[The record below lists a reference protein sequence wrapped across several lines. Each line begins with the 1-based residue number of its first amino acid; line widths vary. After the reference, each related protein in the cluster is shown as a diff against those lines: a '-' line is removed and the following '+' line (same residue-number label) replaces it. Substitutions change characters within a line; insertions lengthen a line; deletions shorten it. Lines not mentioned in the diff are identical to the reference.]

1 MDREAFDRKYAARLN
16 RQQQEAVHAVEGPVL
31 LLAVP
36 GSGKTTVLVTRLGYM
51 LCCCG
56 IAPDQ
61 ILTMTYT
68 RAAAGEMKQRFA
80 ALFGQDC
87 PHPPEIRTINGVSSK
102 IIAYYAQNCGKRP
115 PFILA
120 EDESALAKLVSDL
133 YRDLCGEYPTQSVVK
148 ELRKSIAYAK
158 NMMLPEERLGGKAFG
173 STKSGIAPF
182 YSDKYA
188 KTGIQ
193 VCDLYDEDRLRD
205 RLERAVDV
213 KNVLFEHLYHKPKLD
228 DQRPDRFRPPLPG
241 AGRPDDRPGAQGRAG
256 GQGHPA
262 GGPAGLHEG
271 PGPGYL
277 PHDHLLPHLGG
288 LWLRGRRCAPHCH

>member
-158 NMMLPEERLGGKAFG
+158 NMMLPEERLGELDTGFEKSRSCTGNTARRCGTINGWTMTTRWCTPRKSWSSTRMCGPIFRTASPISAWTNPRTPPGSSTPSSACWPGKAAT
-173 STKSGIAPF
+173 SS
-182 YSDKYA
+182 
-188 KTGIQ
+188 
-193 VCDLYDEDRLRD
+193 
-205 RLERAVDV
+205 
-213 KNVLFEHLYHKPKLD
+213 
-228 DQRPDRFRPPLPG
+228 
-241 AGRPDDRPGAQGRAG
+241 
-256 GQGHPA
+256 
-262 GGPAGLHEG
+262 
-271 PGPGYL
+271 
-277 PHDHLLPHLGG
+277 
-288 LWLRGRRCAPHCH
+288 W

>member
-158 NMMLPEERLGGKAFG
+158 NMMLPEERLGGNGLFARITVFPG
-173 STKSGIAPF
+173 REIDYHEHHGETETYPIIAGEGV
-182 YSDKYA
+182 YSDNGA
-188 KTGIQ
+188 
-193 VCDLYDEDRLRD
+193 
-205 RLERAVDV
+205 ERAIHAGDT
-213 KNVLFEHLYHKPKLD
+213 FFCD
-228 DQRPDRFRPPLPG
+228 DGGGHGIRNTG
-241 AGRPDDRPGAQGRAG
+241 ADDLVFIALIIRK
-256 GQGHPA
+256 
-262 GGPAGLHEG
+262 
-271 PGPGYL
+271 
-277 PHDHLLPHLGG
+277 
-288 LWLRGRRCAPHCH
+288 

>member
-16 RQQQEAVHAVEGPVL
+16 RQQQEAVHAVEGACAAAGGARQRENHRAGDPPGLYAAAAAAL
-31 LLAVP
+31 L
-36 GSGKTTVLVTRLGYM
+36 
-51 LCCCG
+51 
-56 IAPDQ
+56 PDQ

-158 NMMLPEERLGGKAFG
+158 NMMLPEERLGELDTGFEKFPELYRRNTARPCGSNKWMDYDDQMVYAKKILELHRGCAGPIFRTASPISAWTNPRTPPGSSTPSSACWPGKAAT
-173 STKSGIAPF
+173 SS
-182 YSDKYA
+182 
-188 KTGIQ
+188 
-193 VCDLYDEDRLRD
+193 
-205 RLERAVDV
+205 
-213 KNVLFEHLYHKPKLD
+213 
-228 DQRPDRFRPPLPG
+228 
-241 AGRPDDRPGAQGRAG
+241 
-256 GQGHPA
+256 
-262 GGPAGLHEG
+262 
-271 PGPGYL
+271 
-277 PHDHLLPHLGG
+277 
-288 LWLRGRRCAPHCH
+288 W

>member
-148 ELRKSIAYAK
+148 SCA
-158 NMMLPEERLGGKAFG
+158 
-173 STKSGIAPF
+173 
-182 YSDKYA
+182 
-188 KTGIQ
+188 
-193 VCDLYDEDRLRD
+193 
-205 RLERAVDV
+205 RASPM
-213 KNVLFEHLYHKPKLD
+213 PKI
-228 DQRPDRFRPPLPG
+228 
-241 AGRPDDRPGAQGRAG
+241 
-256 GQGHPA
+256 
-262 GGPAGLHEG
+262 
-271 PGPGYL
+271 
-277 PHDHLLPHLGG
+277 
-288 LWLRGRRCAPHCH
+288 